1 MRKRLAIA
9 VVAAV
14 IVVLAQK
21 PRPTGSGT
29 AGASLVAG
37 TDYAK
42 PSISDT
48 YTNIAATSGGAVDTG
63 RIGIPTT
70 GGYDFARW
78 NGSAWQWFSRGIL
91 NTIPPDVSSGWTAIN
106 SSTETFTS
114 TDGYLR
120 LDIPANATDSARARV
135 RTATVSPPYDFRVRM
150 SMKIGEVNYAYAGL
164 VLRQSSNGKLYTLG
178 PGNGV
183 VQHIEA
189 IYWIN
194 PTTVGGGRGSFVWT
208 TGGDMWL
215 RVVDDTTNRIVY
227 TSHDGKNWDIH
238 LPATARTTD
247 LTADQVGV
255 FADSRNSIT
264 VSASFYSFSVQ

>member
-1 MRKRLAIA
+1 MRNKLIVAAIA
-9 VVAAV
+9 ACVAL
-14 IVVLAQK
+14 LAQI
-21 PRPTGSGT
+21 PRPGTSPGGGT
-29 AGASLVAG
+29 ALVAG

-42 PSISDT
+42 PTLYNT
-48 YTNIAATSGGAVDTG
+48 YANIAAATCGATEDKQLA
-63 RIGIPTT
+63 IPST
-70 GGYDFARW
+70 GGYDVARC
-78 NGSAWQWFSRGIL
+78 NGSVWQWFSRGIL

-106 SSTETFTS
+106 ASTETFTS

-120 LDIPANATDSARARV
+120 LDIPASATDSVRARV

-164 VLRQSSNGKLYTLG
+164 VLRESSSGKLYTLG

-183 VQHIEA
+183 AQHIEA
-189 IYWIN
+189 VYWTN

-208 TGGDMWL
+208 SGGDMWL
-215 RVVDDTTNRIVY
+215 RAVDDTTNRIIY